1 MSPLPIKTGVIEPG
15 SSGSIELSALECNKI
30 SAHYKLAESGM
41 SHGGEFVW
49 YKASY
54 RMNAITR
61 WFDSRAGRR
70 LASEFR

>member
-54 RMNAITR
+54 RRKCNQPRGLTLA
-61 WFDSRAGRR
+61 RAVG
-70 LASEFR
+70 